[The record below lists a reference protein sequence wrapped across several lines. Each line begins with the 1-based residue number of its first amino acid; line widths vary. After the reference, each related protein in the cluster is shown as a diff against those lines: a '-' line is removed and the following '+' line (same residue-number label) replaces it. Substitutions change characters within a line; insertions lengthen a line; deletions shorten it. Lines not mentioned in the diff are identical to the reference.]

1 MLPTGASSRIIG
13 GRAGGRSKISVR
25 VPSRDVDKM
34 LATSAVDELRQIDS
48 SSVNAAATTA
58 ATATV
63 AAAVPVTS
71 AVPTFA
77 AAAAVPATSA
87 VPTTSSVPAAAAV
100 PATSAVPAA
109 GPVAWSRI
117 RAAGKRAP
125 KAAKRAADASKTARV
140 PLSDQEL
147 LDQALRTGAS
157 QAPPGS
163 QPRRSGTTSLELQLK
178 PPRHTRPASAA
189 LSDHRTDGATHVHV
203 PSPRPQT
210 SLALE
215 ESAGE
220 AARVACPH
228 CGRTL
233 AADRLALHAPTCE
246 ERQRPARD
254 RRDQTAFL
262 PRYPV
267 ESPSYLTKRALLGSS
282 ASRKVTPLDAP
293 PGSADDAAAAQRSFE
308 ALQQR
313 RDWLQRRIDTEA
325 DPSRSAMLQ
334 RWPEHVGRTSAVLAM
349 PQHAALAALA
359 AWGGGLSLWAALRAR
374 EARRSHSGPH
384 ARLRW
389 PRQSAPNPPI
399 LPHTLAHQAAGW
411 RVLPLGRRRLGARR
425 QLELPP

>member
-1 MLPTGASSRIIG
+1 M
-13 GRAGGRSKISVR
+13 GGRSKVSVR
-25 VPSRDVDKM
+25 VPSRDVDEM
-34 LATSAVDELRQIDS
+34 LAASAVREIDS
-48 SSVNAAATTA
+48 SSGNAAATTA
-58 ATATV
+58 AAATV

-71 AVPTFA
+71 AVLAAAA

-87 VPTTSSVPAAAAV
+87 VPAASSVPAAAAV

-147 LDQALRTGAS
+147 LDQALRAGAS
-157 QAPPGS
+157 QAPPDS

-189 LSDHRTDGATHVHV
+189 LSGHRTDGATHVHV
-203 PSPRPQT
+203 PSPRVQT

-246 ERQRPARD
+246 QRQRPARD

-282 ASRKVTPLDAP
+282 ASRKAAPAPLDAP
-293 PGSADDAAAAQRSFE
+293 PGSADDVAAAQRSFE

-334 RWPEHVGRTSAVLAM
+334 RWPEHVGMTSAVLAM

-359 AWGGGLSLWAALRAR
+359 AWGGGLSLWAALCAR
-374 EARRSHSGPH
+374 EARRSHPGPL
-384 ARLRW
+384 ARLRC
-389 PRQSAPNPPI
+389 PRQPAPNPPMM
-399 LPHTLAHQAAGW
+399 P
-411 RVLPLGRRRLGARR
+411 RRFCTSGCWMVR
-425 QLELPP
+425 PPSWAVPPRCPATA